1 MSTPGF
7 PIFTEEH
14 LSSGVPGPLPVG
26 QNVQI
31 ICIEYHSQK
40 QCPICVLLR
49 VVPEPPRLPQ
59 KFLHWS
65 AAS

>member
-1 MSTPGF
+1 MSHTRLS
-7 PIFTEEH
+7 IFTEEH
-14 LSSGVPGPLPVG
+14 LSSGVHGSLPIG